1 MLIVSE
7 TLLPDGLR
15 HVLVHVTLSG
25 AFPPAQDSADDV
37 ALLRAA
43 NRAMRRK
50 QRGHSDSF
58 LFVFAG
64 QFDADKLQQAI
75 AAYGFPDFSVS
86 KIETDG
92 DVDKPSGSDYE
103 DLCTEVG
110 GVVSQWLGREHPG
123 AIALSSDEFKETTFW
138 WSGVEH
144 DDDRSCDWHFTA
156 EAYAASLPDA
166 HRARA
171 ATWLTVLSHSVEF
184 AEMQYDCPAGLG
196 SDRAAAWAATL
207 CEWLHGFEAATG
219 NRFNNFESEYAFE
232 LMPSEFYLGFE
243 FARISGEELETIC
256 DQTGDDVDSLPRT
269 ALKTVTEE
277 KRSELRG
284 ALASFF
290 GGDSDLFWAL
300 YSAIWP
306 KFNQPMSDA
315 LNSTLGTS
323 DYEGLAEL
331 EAPWR
336 FVSDGWSDEAEG

>member
-1 MLIVSE
+1 MSE

-25 AFPPAQDSADDV
+25 AFPPTQDSADDV

-64 QFDADKLQQAI
+64 QFDEDKLQQAI
-75 AAYGFPDFSVS
+75 TAYGFPDFSVS

-92 DVDKPSGSDYE
+92 DVDTSSGSDYE
-103 DLCTEVG
+103 ALCTEVG
-110 GVVSQWLGREHPG
+110 GVVSKWLGREHPG
-123 AIALSSDEFKETTFW
+123 AIAFSSDDFKETTFW

-171 ATWLTVLSHSVEF
+171 ATWLTVLSHSVEL
-184 AEMQYDCPAGLG
+184 AEMQADCPTALG
-196 SDRAAAWAATL
+196 ADRAAAWAATL

-219 NRFNNFESEYAFE
+219 NSFNSFESEYAFA

-243 FARISGEELETIC
+243 FARISGEELGTIC
-256 DQTGDDVDSLPRT
+256 DQTGDDVDSLPGA
-269 ALKTVTEE
+269 ALKAVTEAQ
-277 KRSELRG
+277 RSELRS
-284 ALASFF
+284 ALSSFF
-290 GGDSDLFWAL
+290 GGDSDLLWAL
-300 YSAIWP
+300 HSAIWP
-306 KFNQPMSDA
+306 KFDQPMSDA
-315 LNSTLGTS
+315 LNGLLGVA
-323 DYEGLAEL
+323 DYDGLAEL
-331 EAPWR
+331 DAPWR
-336 FVSDGWSDEAEG
+336 FVSEGWCDEAEG